1 LEVLSIASEVNKEQM
16 SHLDDFDSVLSEIKD
31 QHNDMDSLAD
41 QFGKMTLAGNINDDE
56 LMKELDKMTAEF
68 QQQPD

>member
-1 LEVLSIASEVNKEQM
+1 M